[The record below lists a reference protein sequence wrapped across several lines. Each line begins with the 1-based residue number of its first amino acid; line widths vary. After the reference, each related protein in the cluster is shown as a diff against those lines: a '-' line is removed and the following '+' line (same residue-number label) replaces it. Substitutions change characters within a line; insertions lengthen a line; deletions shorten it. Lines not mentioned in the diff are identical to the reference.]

1 MTPLRSK
8 LVPVLLAVALVGVSA
23 AGLRLS
29 QPEGKPYE
37 AIHGVIG
44 EPVKTN
50 NGEVTVTRIR
60 VGNAIRQYGEVR
72 DRTAGMFV
80 AVSVT
85 GAATGPK
92 PLELHKVRLA
102 SGEVSYEGF
111 ELGAGFTAQ
120 PGFQTSVE
128 SVFEVD
134 PAQIDDLT
142 LELRSNEIISGYQE
156 RVRIRLGVTPA
167 TAAQWRAAS
176 EGVLEPAPDTTRAI
190 P

>member
-1 MTPLRSK
+1 VTSLRAK
-8 LVPVLLAVALVGVSA
+8 LLPVILAVALVGVSA

-29 QPEGKPYE
+29 EPEEKSFE
-37 AIHGVIG
+37 AINGIIG
-44 EPVKTN
+44 EPVKVN

-60 VGNAIRQYGEVR
+60 VGNAIRQYGEIR
-72 DRTAGMFV
+72 DQTAGMFV

-92 PLELHKVRLA
+92 PLELQKVRLL

-111 ELGAGFTAQ
+111 ELSAGFTAQ

-134 PAQIDDLT
+134 PGQIDDLT

-156 RVRIRLGVTPA
+156 RVRIGLGVTPA
-167 TAAQWRAAS
+167 IAEQWRAVS
-176 EGVLEPAPDTTRAI
+176 EGVLEPATDTTRAI

>member
-8 LVPVLLAVALVGVSA
+8 LVPVLVAVALVAVSA

-29 QPEGKPYE
+29 DPDEKRYE
-37 AIHGVIG
+37 AVNGVVG
-44 EPVKTN
+44 EPVKIN
-50 NGEVTVTRIR
+50 DGEVTVTRIR
-60 VGNAIRQYGEVR
+60 VGTALRQYGEIR
-72 DRTAGMFV
+72 DRTEGMFV

-92 PLELHKVRLA
+92 PLELHKARLL
-102 SGEVSYEGF
+102 SGDVSYEGF
-111 ELGAGFTAQ
+111 ELSAGFSVD

-142 LELRSNEIISGYQE
+142 LELRSNEILSGYQQ
-156 RVRIRLGVTPA
+156 RALIRLGVTPA
-167 TAAQWRAAS
+167 KAAQWRAAS
-176 EGVLEPAPDTTRAI
+176 QGVLEPATDTKRAI

>member
-1 MTPLRSK
+1 VTPLRSK

-29 QPEGKPYE
+29 EPQDKPFE
-37 AIHGVIG
+37 AINGVLG
-44 EPVKTN
+44 EPVKIN
-50 NGEVTVTRIR
+50 NGEVTVTRIQ
-60 VGNAIRQYGEVR
+60 VGNAIRQYGEIR
-72 DRTAGMFV
+72 DQTAGMFV

-92 PLELHKVRLA
+92 PLELLKARLL

-111 ELGAGFTAQ
+111 ELSAGVKAE
-120 PGFQTSVE
+120 PGFQSSVE

-134 PAQIDDLT
+134 PTQIDDLT

-156 RVRIRLGVTPA
+156 RVLIRLGVTPA
-167 TAAQWRAAS
+167 TAEQWRAVS
-176 EGVLEPAPDTTRAI
+176 EGVLEPAADTTRAI